1 MICAIVHP
9 FQKNIF
15 NNNFTV
21 HPIMNFYFPKYTT
34 YRQYLELF
42 LRVWLIRIQKKSSN
56 ESLIN
61 HDVDKTLFKEM
72 QIIYVANF
80 GCKKQAII
88 AY

>member
-1 MICAIVHP
+1 MIKDAKEFMSFYILPHHQMICAIVHP
-9 FQKNIF
+9 FQANIF

-21 HPIMNFYFPKYTT
+21 HPIINLY
-34 YRQYLELF
+34 
-42 LRVWLIRIQKKSSN
+42 

>member
-1 MICAIVHP
+1 MICAIVYP
-9 FQKNIF
+9 FQENIF

-21 HPIMNFYFPKYTT
+21 HPIINFYFQIYTT
-34 YRQYLELF
+34 
-42 LRVWLIRIQKKSSN
+42 WLIRLQKKSSN

-61 HDVDKTLFKEM
+61 HDVVKTLFKEM

>member
-1 MICAIVHP
+1 MICAIVEP
-9 FQKNIF
+9 FQENIF

-21 HPIMNFYFPKYTT
+21 HPIINFYFP
-34 YRQYLELF
+34 
-42 LRVWLIRIQKKSSN
+42 IKKSSN

-72 QIIYVANF
+72 QIIHVANF

-88 AY
+88 AD

>member
-1 MICAIVHP
+1 MICAIVHS
-9 FQKNIF
+9 FQENIF

-21 HPIMNFYFPKYTT
+21 HPTINFYFPIYTT
-34 YRQYLELF
+34 YLELF
-42 LRVWLIRIQKKSSN
+42 LRVWLIRLQKKSSN

-61 HDVDKTLFKEM
+61 HDVDKTAFKEM